1 MKGQME
7 LFPKR
12 KKLIYYKSLTCYKT
26 ICPYC
31 KADNPEK
38 GNVCKYCGEEFD
50 TELDIRKSKDY
61 LEVEA
66 LRLKGA
72 VRKNAKG
79 KWEEVH

>member
-1 MKGQME
+1 MYVN
-7 LFPKR
+7 
-12 KKLIYYKSLTCYKT
+12 I
-26 ICPYC
+26 
-31 KADNPEK
+31 AA
-38 GNVCKYCGEEFD
+38 EFD